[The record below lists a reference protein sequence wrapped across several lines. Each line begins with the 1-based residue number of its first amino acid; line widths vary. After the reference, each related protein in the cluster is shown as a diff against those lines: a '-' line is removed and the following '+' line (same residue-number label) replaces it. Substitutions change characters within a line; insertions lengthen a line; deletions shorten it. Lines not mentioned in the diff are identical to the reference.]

1 MYSFKSLLFQED
13 IYIACWLNTSHAQV
27 SISDKMILGSKNLLN
42 YLKVQEKVK

>member
-27 SISDKMILGSKNLLN
+27 SISDKMILGSQKTPNLP
-42 YLKVQEKVK
+42 